1 MRLVE
6 VSCALLLAEGK
17 VLVARRG
24 PSMSMAGKWEF
35 PGGKIELGETPE
47 QAIVRELKEELAI
60 AISIQGT
67 LRVYDFA
74 YAEKIVRLYP
84 FLATIAA
91 GEIQLRE
98 HSEFR
103 WLLPSELLH
112 LDWSEADVGVVNDFL
127 KS

>member
-98 HSEFR
+98 HSEVR